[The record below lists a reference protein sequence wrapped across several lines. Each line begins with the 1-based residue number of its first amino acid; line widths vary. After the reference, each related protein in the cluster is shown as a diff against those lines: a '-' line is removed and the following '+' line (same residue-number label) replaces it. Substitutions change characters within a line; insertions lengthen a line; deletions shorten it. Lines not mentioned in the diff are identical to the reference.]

1 MPERILEQIVDVPVP
16 QFMEGTTVPVP
27 LQDET
32 DEVIQLIPAERLSE
46 RIVEKIVNAPGP
58 QFQEQ
63 TEEVVKITPTEHF
76 VKTASATCRGE
87 DSRCDQGPRSRSAV
101 QSALWRREL
110 RSAPKRRKKQRNGH
124 RKQSMYDSEDE
135 LEARQ
140 FRINLALLC

>member
-46 RIVEKIVNAPGP
+46 RIVEKIVDAPGP

-63 TEEVVKITPTEHF
+63 TEEVVKITPTEHL
-76 VKTASATCRGE
+76 VKTAAPHVAAKTLDVIKATLTE
-87 DSRCDQGPRSRSAV
+87 
-101 QSALWRREL
+101 RRL
-110 RSAPKRRKKQRNGH
+110 RSAPKRRKKQRNRH
-124 RKQSMYDSEDE
+124 RKQSMYESKDE

-140 FRINLALLC
+140 FRINPALLC

>member
-46 RIVEKIVNAPGP
+46 CIVEKIVDAPGP

-63 TEEVVKITPTEHF
+63 TEEVVKITPTEHL
-76 VKTASATCRGE
+76 VKTAAPHVAAKTLDVIKGHAHGAQFRAHRGAESCAVHQSGARSSAT
-87 DSRCDQGPRSRSAV
+87 DTASTRCTI
-101 QSALWRREL
+101 L
-110 RSAPKRRKKQRNGH
+110 RMRA
-124 RKQSMYDSEDE
+124 
-135 LEARQ
+135 
-140 FRINLALLC
+140 